1 MTPTTEDSNKLKEL
15 EESLWKSETRFD
27 LEYMEKV
34 LSPEFFEFG
43 RSGKVYARK
52 DTLYGAR
59 PQVINAKFPLKNFKV
74 EMIAEN
80 VALVTYISEVT
91 YEKVEVGNRSSIWIK
106 TPKGWQLRF
115 HQGTPVEDK

>member
-1 MTPTTEDSNKLKEL
+1 MEVNTEDFNKLKEL

-27 LEYMEKV
+27 LEYMGKV

-106 TPKGWQLRF
+106 TPSGWQLRF

>member
-1 MTPTTEDSNKLKEL
+1 MRATATP
-15 EESLWKSETRFD
+15 RR
-27 LEYMEKV
+27 
-34 LSPEFFEFG
+34 
-43 RSGKVYARK
+43 RSISGYRLLGVF
-52 DTLYGAR
+52 GAR

-106 TPKGWQLRF
+106 TPNGWQLRF